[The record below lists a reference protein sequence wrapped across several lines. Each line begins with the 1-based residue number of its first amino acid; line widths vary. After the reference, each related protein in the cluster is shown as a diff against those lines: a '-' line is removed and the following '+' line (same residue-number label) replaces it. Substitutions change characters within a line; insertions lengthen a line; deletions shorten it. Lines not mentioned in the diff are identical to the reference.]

1 MCDFCNGEAK
11 LFGSHDYECS
21 DKATG
26 DVKAVMNVDAAVI
39 PDRKAL
45 EINVG
50 INNTIIF
57 LHEMG
62 IEYCPKCGREL
73 QYKVIV
79 EYSQKPAVCN
89 QLAFLSLAYEK
100 MFKKGIV
107 SAIFVPTHIFI
118 ILRLPIPKIG
128 FAP

>member
-89 QLAFLSLAYEK
+89 RLAFLEFSL
-100 MFKKGIV
+100 
-107 SAIFVPTHIFI
+107 
-118 ILRLPIPKIG
+118 
-128 FAP
+128 

>member
-1 MCDFCNGEAK
+1 MCDYCNGEAK

-21 DKATG
+21 DKVTG

-73 QYKVIV
+73 QYRVIV

-89 QLAFLSLAYEK
+89 RLAFWSLAYKK
-100 MFKKGIV
+100 MFVKKGQ
-107 SAIFVPTHIFI
+107 
-118 ILRLPIPKIG
+118 
-128 FAP
+128 

>member
-1 MCDFCNGEAK
+1 MNRTTVELK
-11 LFGSHDYECS
+11 
-21 DKATG
+21 T
-26 DVKAVMNVDAAVI
+26 VMNVDAAVI

-73 QYKVIV
+73 
-79 EYSQKPAVCN
+79 
-89 QLAFLSLAYEK
+89 
-100 MFKKGIV
+100 
-107 SAIFVPTHIFI
+107 
-118 ILRLPIPKIG
+118 
-128 FAP
+128 

>member
-11 LFGSHDYECS
+11 LFGSHDYECK
-21 DKATG
+21 DRTTG
-26 DVKAVMNVDAAVI
+26 ELKTVMNVDAAVI

-73 QYKVIV
+73 
-79 EYSQKPAVCN
+79 
-89 QLAFLSLAYEK
+89 
-100 MFKKGIV
+100 
-107 SAIFVPTHIFI
+107 
-118 ILRLPIPKIG
+118 
-128 FAP
+128 

>member
-11 LFGSHDYECS
+11 LFGSHDYECK
-21 DKATG
+21 DRTTG
-26 DVKAVMNVDAAVI
+26 EVKTVINVDAAVI

-62 IEYCPKCGREL
+62 IEYCPMCGRKL
-73 QYKVIV
+73 
-79 EYSQKPAVCN
+79 
-89 QLAFLSLAYEK
+89 
-100 MFKKGIV
+100 
-107 SAIFVPTHIFI
+107 
-118 ILRLPIPKIG
+118 
-128 FAP
+128 

>member
-1 MCDFCNGEAK
+1 MFDSGAF
-11 LFGSHDYECS
+11 S
-21 DKATG
+21 DILKAYCKKAMQNCKIDDDTIDRVMREIKWLLDTEKATG
-26 DVKAVMNVDAAVI
+26 DVKAVMNVDAAMI

-73 QYKVIV
+73 
-79 EYSQKPAVCN
+79 
-89 QLAFLSLAYEK
+89 
-100 MFKKGIV
+100 
-107 SAIFVPTHIFI
+107 
-118 ILRLPIPKIG
+118 
-128 FAP
+128 